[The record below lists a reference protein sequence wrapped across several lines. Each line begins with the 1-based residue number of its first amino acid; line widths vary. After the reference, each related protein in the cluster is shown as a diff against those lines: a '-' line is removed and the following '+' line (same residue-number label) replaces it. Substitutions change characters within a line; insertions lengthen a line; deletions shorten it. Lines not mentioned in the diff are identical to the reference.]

1 MAYEKEQALLTSQ
14 KISVKTFK
22 KFEYYP
28 IVFYEGAKGDNSKD
42 KKTVVHLNVGG
53 QIFRMQQ
60 EEFKGGVLT

>member
-14 KISVKTFK
+14 RIKMKTFK

-28 IVFYEGAKGDNSKD
+28 MVFYSGLKDNNKSQSQRD
-42 KKTVVHLNVGG
+42 PKTVVHMNVGG

-60 EEFKGGVLT
+60 A